1 MTATNPVDVANRLEA
16 MGLNEAALREAV
28 NQGYLQ
34 RTRLTANHPIIYHG
48 LNMWGKL
55 SLRCVTSSGR
65 WIGSERI
72 SAAML

>member
-34 RTRLTANHPIIYHG
+34 RTRLTANHPIIYH
-48 LNMWGKL
+48 
-55 SLRCVTSSGR
+55 
-65 WIGSERI
+65 
-72 SAAML
+72 A